1 MKSKSIFISAAL
13 AGVLLSSCVRENPVQ
28 PETVTAVSYNPVKG
42 LIPNKTVTVMPQ
54 VESGTPADFA
64 IQSVFYGETEWKG
77 NMFSIDSKSGE
88 ITVSAPVDI
97 LPGDYYL
104 SITCNVD
111 GRKYI
116 FSNALAVSIIPG
128 MPDLN
133 FNPAALD
140 VRFEDLGT
148 NSEAVL
154 PFVSIVTENEAAP
167 ILGLEIRNV
176 RKNGE
181 ALENGKTLFVA
192 DYKQGTITPAKSD
205 EWVIGDYVADVKVNT
220 ETYPSESATGLFADA
235 VTFKVAAK
243 PVVLSYPETP
253 DFYQNQSAIYK
264 AKFEDAVPTDIAIKS
279 VTVNGEAIDWN
290 GLVSID
296 GNADICFAKVE
307 DAKVGEYKVSVSY
320 RYAGQELSSDNV
332 LCVKCIAGM
341 PEALVSDNQPSSIE
355 IKTLDPSSQEELK
368 SYTITPS
375 GESAQI
381 LSYSIEKAR
390 KDGAEFDWKGKL
402 SLKDNVLS
410 LIKGSWTEG
419 EYAVDIRCV
428 TTSFDASSP
437 RGVFSE
443 VVKFTVFE
451 KVDLKYDSAVR
462 KEHTGWTIA
471 PSVPMPVGYVYSFKN
486 AGAAYC
492 KYLSIDT
499 ATGSISAAK
508 GNALAQGNYEIEV
521 VATSEGLEPS
531 EAKLQLEIAENPYYF
546 TYFYYGNNLSLTR
559 EQVNGASQYRVKNEN
574 ELLEMTI
581 AVQESDLKP
590 QSGAVYTLAGQHKTT
605 TASVNEATGALSF
618 EANATAGQQIGVVLV
633 NCTTTDPEDALNTWS
648 VTLPLAI
655 DFSADAAINVRF
667 QPFFFRINPKTGG
680 RTQAPEFTGSVD
692 ESVFDMDFRR
702 NFYYYNI
709 NGKGSDGTPFVSG
722 MQNVSGSFLT
732 HIWDAFSAATEL
744 NLKDGVA
751 NYGSKVPMSYYTGV
765 QINKKDTP
773 KDESQL
779 AKSPAYLVKGQWY
792 VQVNPGLWQYDG
804 GWADGVFF
812 GEITFTNSS
821 STAVNKGTAINP
833 VAIWL
838 DPNFE

>member
-1 MKSKSIFISAAL
+1 MIMKSKSIFISAAL

-64 IQSVFYGETEWKG
+64 IQSVFYGETQWKG

-88 ITVSAPVDI
+88 TTVSAPVDI

-181 ALENGKTLFVA
+181 ALENGETLFVA

-264 AKFEDAVPTDIAIKS
+264 AKFEDAVPTDLAVKS
-279 VTVNGEAIDWN
+279 VTVNGETIDWN

-390 KDGAEFDWKGKL
+390 KDGAEFDWNGKL
-402 SLKDNVLS
+402 ILKDNVLS

-451 KVDLKYDSAVR
+451 KVDLKYDPAVR
-462 KEHTGWTIA
+462 KEHTGWTIV
-471 PSVPMPVGYVYSFKN
+471 PSVPMPAGYVYSFKN

-546 TYFYYGNNLSLTR
+546 TYFYYGNNLGLTR
-559 EQVNGASQYRVKNEN
+559 EEVNGASQYRVKNEA

-581 AVQESDLKP
+581 AVQESDINPK
-590 QSGAVYTLAGQHKTT
+590 SGALYTLEVQHKTT
-605 TASVNEATGALSF
+605 KASVNEATGALSF

-655 DFSADAAINVRF
+655 DFSKDVTINVRF
-667 QPFFFRINPKTGG
+667 RPFFFRINPKTGG
-680 RTQAPEFTGSVD
+680 RTQAPELTGSVD
-692 ESVFDMDFRR
+692 DSVFDMDFRR

-722 MQNVSGSFLT
+722 MQNVSGSFLS
-732 HIWDAFSAATEL
+732 HIWDAFSAATGL
-744 NLKDGVA
+744 NLKNNVA
-751 NYGSKVPMSYYTGV
+751 NYGGKVPMSYYTGV
-765 QINKKDTP
+765 KTNL

-812 GEITFTNSS
+812 GEITYTNSS
-821 STAVNKGTAINP
+821 STAVNSGTAINP

>member
-1 MKSKSIFISAAL
+1 MKSKSIFILAAI
-13 AGVLLSSCVRENPVQ
+13 AGVLSLSCVRENPEQ
-28 PETVTAVSYNPVKG
+28 PETVADVSYNPVKG

-64 IQSVFYGETEWKG
+64 IQSVFYGETQWKG

-104 SITCNVD
+104 SISCKVD
-111 GRKYI
+111 GVRYI
-116 FSNALAVSIIPG
+116 FSNALVVSIIPG
-128 MPDLN
+128 MPEVSI
-133 FNPAALD
+133 NPASLD
-140 VRFEDLGT
+140 LRFEDLAT
-148 NSEAVL
+148 DSDASL
-154 PFVSIVTENEAAP
+154 PFVSIAPQNEAAP
-167 ILGLEIRNV
+167 ITGLEIRNV
-176 RKNGE
+176 RKNGQP
-181 ALENGKTLFVA
+181 LENGTELFA
-192 DYKQGTITPAKSD
+192 TDYQQGTISPVKSD
-205 EWVIGDYVADVKVNT
+205 DWTIGTYVADLKINT
-220 ETYPSESATGLFADA
+220 ETYPSESETGLFADA

-243 PVVLSYPETP
+243 PVVLSYPETA

-264 AKFEDAVPTDIAIKS
+264 AKFEDAVPTDIAVKS
-279 VTVNGEAIDWN
+279 VTVNGETIDWN

-307 DAKVGEYKVSVSY
+307 DAKVGEYKVSVLY
-320 RYAGQELSSDNV
+320 KYAGQDLSSDDV
-332 LCVKCIAGM
+332 LCVRCIAGM
-341 PEALVSDNQPSSIE
+341 PESLVSDNQPSSIE

-390 KDGAEFDWKGKL
+390 KDGAEFDWNGKL

-451 KVDLKYDSAVR
+451 KVDLKYDSAVK

-486 AGAAYC
+486 ADAAYC
-492 KYLSIDT
+492 NYLSIDT
-499 ATGSISAAK
+499 ATGSITAAK

-521 VATSEGLEPS
+521 VATLEGLEPS
-531 EAKLQLEIAENPYYF
+531 EAKIQLEIAENPYYF

-559 EQVNGASQYRVKNEN
+559 EQVNGASQYRVKNED
-574 ELLEMTI
+574 ELLGMTI
-581 AVQESDLKP
+581 NVQESDLKP
-590 QSGAVYTLAGQHKTT
+590 QSGAFYTLAGQHTT
-605 TASVNEATGALSF
+605 TKASVDKATGALSF
-618 EANATAGQQIGVVLV
+618 ETKATAGQQIGVVLV

-655 DFSADAAINVRF
+655 DFSADATINVRF

-680 RTQAPEFTGSVD
+680 RTQAPAFTGSVD

-702 NFYYYNI
+702 KFYYYNI
-709 NGKGSDGTPFVSG
+709 NGKGSDGKAFVSG

-732 HIWDAFSAATEL
+732 YIWDAFSAATGL
-744 NLKDGVA
+744 NLKNGSP

-812 GEITFTNSS
+812 GEITYTNSS
-821 STAVNKGTAINP
+821 ETAVNNGTAINP